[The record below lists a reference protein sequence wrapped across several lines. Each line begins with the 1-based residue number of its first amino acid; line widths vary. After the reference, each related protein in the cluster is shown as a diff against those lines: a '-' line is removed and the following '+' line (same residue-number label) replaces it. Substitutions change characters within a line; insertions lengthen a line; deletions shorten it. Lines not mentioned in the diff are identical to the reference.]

1 MLKLSNVCSSYGKKE
16 ILHDLSANL
25 EAGKITSII
34 GPNGCG
40 KSTLLKTVMG
50 ILSLSK
56 GEITIDG
63 ESSRLLDIKKMAK
76 KVSYIPQNRS
86 VPDMTVGQLVL
97 HGRFAH
103 VGYPRVYKESDKQIA
118 FAACK
123 EMGVDHLFDAMLPTL
138 SGGMQQKV
146 YIAMALAQDTDY
158 ILADEPITHL
168 DILNQLELMQIFKKL
183 AENKKG
189 VITVVHDITLAM
201 QYSDNVI
208 VMNDGRVIDSNI
220 PESIYQNGTIN
231 NVFGVELIR
240 CEIDGGYGYFTK
252 RRDNKIIYR

>member
-16 ILHDLSANL
+16 ILHDLSANFD
-25 EAGKITSII
+25 AGKITSII

-40 KSTLLKTVMG
+40 KSTLLKTIMG
-50 ILSLSK
+50 MLPLSK

-63 ESSRLLDIKKMAK
+63 EPSRSFDIKKMAK
-76 KVSYIPQNRS
+76 KVSYIPQNRN

-103 VGYPRVYKESDKQIA
+103 LGYPRVYKASDKQIA
-118 FAACK
+118 LASCK
-123 EMGVDHLFDAMLPTL
+123 EMGIDHLFDAMLPTL

-168 DILNQLELMQIFKKL
+168 DISNQLELMQIFKKL
-183 AENKKG
+183 ADNKKG
-189 VITVVHDITLAM
+189 IITVVHDITLAM

-208 VMNDGRVIDSNI
+208 VMNDGRVIDSNT
-220 PESIYQNGTIN
+220 PENIYKNGTIN
-231 NVFGVELIR
+231 DTFSVELIR
-240 CEIDGGYGYFTK
+240 SEIDGGYGYFTK
-252 RRDNKIIYR
+252 RRAL